1 MLDGDDTDSIE
12 TGESYFLTAGAAYG
26 DGAYVWMAQAK
37 VKAAPSHRVKRKLF
51 LFPHELQ
58 KNTKTIFVR
67 TTTTRYLWQRPLTP
81 WPREIRDISRSWRAS
96 HLQARSLN

>member
-1 MLDGDDTDSIE
+1 MICYKLSTFLTKHNCKKNVSYKAVMLDGDDTDSIE

-51 LFPHELQ
+51 PFPHELQ
-58 KNTKTIFVR
+58 KKHKNHIC
-67 TTTTRYLWQRPLTP
+67 
-81 WPREIRDISRSWRAS
+81 
-96 HLQARSLN
+96 